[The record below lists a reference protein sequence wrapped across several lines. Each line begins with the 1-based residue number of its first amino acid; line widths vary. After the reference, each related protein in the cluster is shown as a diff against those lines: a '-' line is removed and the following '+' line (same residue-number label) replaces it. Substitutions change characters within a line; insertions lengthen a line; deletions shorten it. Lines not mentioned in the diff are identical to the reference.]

1 MNNIENFK
9 AIVANNPPALERW
22 NSFTETAIQKA
33 AQAGITIT
41 KEDLA
46 TLTSVRIFVLTGQES
61 GDWEEEAKVNLPAFK
76 RSAEAAALRDQLAN
90 EEAAEHAEATAKLDA
105 MTPEQRMRFARENG
119 AAFDPALGKEKAAP
133 QLNAAEKAA
142 ALARI
147 NKLRGGA
154 KIAEARR
161 LGLT

>member
-1 MNNIENFK
+1 MNKLDSFK
-9 AIVANNPPALERW
+9 AIFANDPAALERW
-22 NSFTETAIQKA
+22 NAFTETAIQKA
-33 AQAGITIT
+33 AQAGISIT

-46 TLTSVRIFVLTGQES
+46 TLTSARIFVLTGQES
-61 GDWEEEAKVNLPAFK
+61 GDWQEEAKVNLPAF
-76 RSAEAAALRDQLAN
+76 RRAAESAQMRAAIAD
-90 EEAAEHAEATAKLDA
+90 EEAAKHAAATAKLDA

-119 AAFDPALGKEKAAP
+119 AAFDPAHGKEEPK
-133 QLNAAEKAA
+133 QLTPGEKQA

-161 LGLT
+161 LGLG